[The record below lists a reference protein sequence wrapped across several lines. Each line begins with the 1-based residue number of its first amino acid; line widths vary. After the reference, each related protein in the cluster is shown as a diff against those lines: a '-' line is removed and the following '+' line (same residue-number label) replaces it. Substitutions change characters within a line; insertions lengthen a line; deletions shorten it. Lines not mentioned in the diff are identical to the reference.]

1 MKIFLLL
8 GLVAFAASRPQDVG
22 VDDILGAAD
31 SARYGNSEEPAD
43 PSLIDDVF
51 GGGGGNVDVSP
62 IKDGGSY
69 AGDGGDSHV
78 NEIVD
83 TSYEDCSYYADQ
95 GYKCVPYYTCEDGEI
110 VTDGGGLIDIR
121 SSFSAILDPG
131 SSKCPGY
138 LEVCCRHPEFATNA
152 PHIETTQK
160 PTTPKPRIYQSA
172 CGRRNI
178 GGIGVRI
185 QNDKYKGSTQFGEWP
200 HMCAVLESKSVA
212 GSEEVNLYV
221 CGASLIAPGV
231 ILTGAHCVAKIKPS
245 NIKIRCGEW
254 DTQQQVEPRPHQD
267 RYVQHVKIHPLF
279 DPKNL
284 HNDFAILFLE
294 SDFILAPHIDTICLP
309 DNLAGI
315 HDYNH
320 KDCFATGWGKD
331 KFGKSGVYQVIMKQ
345 VQMDI
350 VDSAECQNR
359 LRKTR
364 LGDSFE
370 LDKSFICAGGEKDKD
385 TCKGDGGGPLVCPK
399 GDGSSYGG
407 EPTYVQAGIIAW
419 GIDCGVNGN
428 PGVYANV
435 ADGLCFIDW
444 ATQCATGIPNYFNI
458 QGCENW
464 ASSEIQ
470 SLYSKIEEFQKKL
483 ETITADGSGT
493 PSNLRNL
500 NRRIAKH
507 NMILKI
513 FEEDEHICIGSAVTD
528 GDGSYTGGDNG
539 DIDISSLGRKGE
551 TGAYGDGAEG
561 GAPFAT
567 AIGGEP
573 DPNAVVDGSNGN
585 YNGDGGSNGPDGII
599 DGDIGN
605 HNGDG
610 GSNGPDGIID
620 GGDGIDTNAP
630 GDGY

>member
-1 MKIFLLL
+1 MKDKKDIIVRNENIF
-8 GLVAFAASRPQDVG
+8 AFGAS
-22 VDDILGAAD
+22 AD

-267 RYVQHVKIHPLF
+267 LT
-279 DPKNL
+279 
-284 HNDFAILFLE
+284 LFLPHTLTRFVYLITSLE
-294 SDFILAPHIDTICLP
+294 SMTTIIRTASPL
-309 DNLAGI
+309 DGER
-315 HDYNH
+315 
-320 KDCFATGWGKD
+320 D

-458 QGCENW
+458 QGCE
-464 ASSEIQ
+464 
-470 SLYSKIEEFQKKL
+470 KL
-483 ETITADGSGT
+483 GLNGT

-567 AIGGEP
+567 AIGGDP
-573 DPNAVVDGSNGN
+573 DPNAVADGSNGN